1 MQTPVSVIGEALI
14 DIVVPVTG
22 ETAEHVGGSPANVAI
37 GLARLGHQVE
47 LSSHFGED
55 ERGHR
60 IAALMAAEHIAL
72 APGSTDA
79 ARTPTATARL
89 DPAGVAHYEFDLD
102 WRPAPFEVPDGG
114 HLHTGSIGATL
125 EPGADTVRGVVD
137 AARAHATVSYDPNA
151 RPSLMGSP
159 AEALARIEPLVR
171 AADVVKA
178 SDEDLAWLYGPDT
191 DPADVAAAWQ
201 QLGPALCLV
210 TCGGSDVL
218 VRIGSG
224 THRVATHPTTV
235 VDTVGAGD
243 SFMAGL
249 LSGLLDAGLLGGCGR
264 RPGSRCD
271 RRSTG
276 RCAAPRSP
284 SRGPGRTRPPGA
296 TCSSPPAWADPGI
309 TPGRGSGRGGAP
321 AGSSPP
327 PGRRAR
333 PPR

>member
-249 LSGLLDAGLLGGCGR
+249 LSGLLDAGLLGGVEAR
-264 RPGSRCD
+264 ERLRAATWQQVRPAVD
-271 RRSTG
+271 RAL
-276 RCAAPRSP
+276 RCAAITV
-284 SRGPGRTRPPGA
+284 SRAGANPPTRRDLQLA
-296 TCSSPPAWADPGI
+296 
-309 TPGRGSGRGGAP
+309 SGLG
-321 AGSSPP
+321 
-327 PGRRAR
+327 
-333 PPR
+333 